1 MRLLFVIFYYEFL
14 PNLTP
19 RLTSE
24 KYQRSLPW
32 IRKQIFEYEPPY
44 HTYDPRAVTV
54 IADATF
60 FGRKR
65 DKFGVLVFRDSISG
79 EILIW
84 KHIET
89 EQIKDYKY
97 LIDELIDKGF
107 VIQGVVVDGKR
118 GLFRALDEYPVQMCH
133 FHQRM
138 ILQRYLTRKPKLNA
152 SKDIKKIISRLTTT
166 TEVRFE
172 NKLDIWHQE
181 YKEFISEKSINP
193 TTGKEQYTHRR
204 LVAAYKSLRRNLPYL
219 FTYKNHP
226 DLSIV
231 NTTNALDGGVFTQ
244 LKKLMKLHQG
254 MSRSLKTKLIDDYL
268 VNYNKRL

>member
-1 MRLLFVIFYYEFL
+1 MRQL
-14 PNLTP
+14 
-19 RLTSE
+19 SQ

-44 HTYDPRAVTV
+44 HTYQARAVTV
-54 IADATF
+54 VADATF

-65 DKFGVLVFRDSISG
+65 DKFGVLVFKDAISN

-97 LIDELIDKGF
+97 LISELIDKGF
-107 VIQGVVVDGKR
+107 TINGVVVDGKR
-118 GLFRALDEYPVQMCH
+118 GLFRALEDYPVQMCH
-133 FHQRM
+133 FHQKM
-138 ILQRYLTRKPKLNA
+138 ILQRYLTRKPKLDA
-152 SKDIKKIISRLTTT
+152 SKDLKKIITRLTSTT
-166 TEVRFE
+166 QTRFE
-172 NKLDIWHQE
+172 NKLDLWYQE
-181 YKEFISEKSINP
+181 YEEFISEKSINL

-219 FTYKNHP
+219 FTDKNYP
-226 DLSIV
+226 DMNIP
-231 NTTNALDGGVFTQ
+231 NTTNALDGGVFAQ
-244 LKKLMKLHQG
+244 LKKLTKLHQG

-268 VNYNKRL
+268 VNYNNRL